1 MLTLNLLPAAKKQ
14 ETIFE
19 KYRRLAIFVAS
30 ILFVYLII
38 FGILLTSIY
47 FFLNIQLE
55 GLHRLIEAE
64 NLTVMAVKSRELESN
79 VRQVRQKLEM
89 LTRLQEQNL
98 PMAGVL
104 ESLTD
109 SAPEGIRFKSVSI
122 KKDAKQVSLSGRADK
137 RADLLNFKDIL
148 ERNSDFAEVSVPIS
162 ILLKQQDIDFNIN
175 FKLAR

>member
-1 MLTLNLLPAAKKQ
+1 MFTLNLLPAAKKQ

-64 NLTVMAVKSRELESN
+64 NLTVTAVKSRELESN
-79 VRQVRQKLEM
+79 
-89 LTRLQEQNL
+89 
-98 PMAGVL
+98 
-104 ESLTD
+104 
-109 SAPEGIRFKSVSI
+109 SAPEGIHFKSVSI

-148 ERNSDFAEVSVPIS
+148 ERNSDFVEVSVPIG